1 MFFSAIQK
9 LIALLL
15 SITAFFSAAAGEK
28 LGDSMAGHD
37 YPAIAPTEK
46 ADEDVRVMS
55 FNIRNTDVNGV
66 PAPMRR
72 DLVVRE
78 ILAIRPDSFGVQEA
92 TVTWMASLRSLLP
105 EYASVGVARDN
116 GLTLAGIGEY
126 GAVFYLR
133 EKYELL
139 DHGDFWLSDTPDK
152 PSYGPGAAYRRI
164 CTWAVLKNKET
175 SAIYAHVNTH
185 LDNTSAEAR
194 EAGARQITEFIGS
207 RFSSAVP
214 VVFTADMNTG
224 EGSVPYRIMT
234 GTLLDARYAAADSEG
249 TDTYHNCTPED
260 KPVVILDYVMC
271 SKNIAVNVFRVVTD
285 GVDGRFVSDHFPIYA
300 DLRLPAG
307 LIEALKTR

>member
-9 LIALLL
+9 LTALLL

-37 YPAIAPTEK
+37 YPLISPTEK
-46 ADEDVRVMS
+46 AEEDVRVMS

-66 PAPMRR
+66 PALLRR

-78 ILAIRPDSFGVQEA
+78 ILAVKPDSFGVQEA

-126 GAVFYLR
+126 SAVFYLR

-164 CTWAVLKNKET
+164 CTWALLKNKET
-175 SAIYAHVNTH
+175 GAVYAHVNTH

-194 EAGARQITEFIGS
+194 EAGASQIAAFIGE
-207 RFSSAVP
+207 RFTPDMP

-224 EGSVPYRIMT
+224 EGSAPYRIMT
-234 GTLLDARYAAADSEG
+234 GFLQDARYAAADSEG

-307 LIEALKTR
+307 QNPCGGE